1 MGIHKIVSIT
11 SIKICHLTLF
21 LLAGKHRTSANAD
34 GLAFH
39 TQNLVDAASR
49 DFLPI
54 VEEEEKITTFTES
67 SKSSDFW
74 KNEKFIIVSSTEKA
88 RRRVNDVSNDYNGFS
103 GTPIGTFTLILSPVE
118 RTDIVD
124 VDTLRRIIE
133 SALDS
138 KFREKSYD
146 QKNYYI

>member
-21 LLAGKHRTSANAD
+21 LLAGIHRTSANAD

-88 RRRVNDVSNDYNGFS
+88 RRTEVYDISNDYIGFS
-103 GTPIGTFTLILSPVE
+103 GTPIGTFTLILSSVKKPV
-118 RTDIVD
+118 
-124 VDTLRRIIE
+124 
-133 SALDS
+133 
-138 KFREKSYD
+138 
-146 QKNYYI
+146 Q